1 MIASKD
7 RLKYVVLTVSD
18 MRFVKNFTPPE
29 FQAKNFTPLF
39 LPNFNSPGDKNT
51 KKMSEN
57 GDIYT
62 ASKTFTLPPVVT
74 NLTSAVHRVTWVTEA
89 SLIEKKPEKVL
100 MGKIRQY
107 LDGPNYS
114 AIYIGIYATV

>member
-1 MIASKD
+1 MLNEKLLI
-7 RLKYVVLTVSD
+7 LL
-18 MRFVKNFTPPE
+18 
-29 FQAKNFTPLF
+29 LF
-39 LPNFNSPGDKNT
+39 RHEICQKIYTAGFSGQKFYIFKNT

-74 NLTSAVHRVTWVTEA
+74 NLTSAVHGVTWVTEA

-114 AIYIGIYATV
+114 TIYIGIYATV

>member
-1 MIASKD
+1 MK
-7 RLKYVVLTVSD
+7 
-18 MRFVKNFTPPE
+18 FV
-29 FQAKNFTPLF
+29 KNFTPLF

-74 NLTSAVHRVTWVTEA
+74 NLTSAVHGVTWVTEA
-89 SLIEKKPEKVL
+89 SLIEKKPEKKCWWGKFGNIL
-100 MGKIRQY
+100 MALTIQQH
-107 LDGPNYS
+107 
-114 AIYIGIYATV
+114 I

>member
-1 MIASKD
+1 MCVRANYVAE
-7 RLKYVVLTVSD
+7 YVVLE
-18 MRFVKNFTPPE
+18 E
-29 FQAKNFTPLF
+29 F
-39 LPNFNSPGDKNT
+39 S
-51 KKMSEN
+51 
-57 GDIYT
+57 
-62 ASKTFTLPPVVT
+62 PPVVT
-74 NLTSAVHRVTWVTEA
+74 NLTSAVHGVTWVTEA

>member
-1 MIASKD
+1 MTAMIMMTMKDIDLSK
-7 RLKYVVLTVSD
+7 KI
-18 MRFVKNFTPPE
+18 KPPD
-29 FQAKNFTPLF
+29 FQANNFTPLF

-74 NLTSAVHRVTWVTEA
+74 NLTSAVHGVTWVTEA

>member
-1 MIASKD
+1 MDLGPIKMIASKD

-51 KKMSEN
+51 KKMIEN
-57 GDIYT
+57 GDFYT
-62 ASKTFTLPPVVT
+62 ASKNFTLLPVMT
-74 NLTSAVHRVTWVTEA
+74 NLTSAVYGVTWVTKA
-89 SLIEKKPEKVL
+89 SLIEKKPEK
-100 MGKIRQY
+100 KC
-107 LDGPNYS
+107 
-114 AIYIGIYATV
+114 